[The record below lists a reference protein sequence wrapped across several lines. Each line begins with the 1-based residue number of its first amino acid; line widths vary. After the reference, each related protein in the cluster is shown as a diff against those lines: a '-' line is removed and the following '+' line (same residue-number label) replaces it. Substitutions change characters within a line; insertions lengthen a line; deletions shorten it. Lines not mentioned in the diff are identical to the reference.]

1 MSETFLNYGKLISN
15 LLLQVFLNVFPLGD
29 ALLERIVQVGN
40 LAFQTVSKVVNC
52 VRALLSFA
60 NDVVLEGL
68 RSVLDELPE
77 LIIDGLL
84 SVDLL
89 SNHICNSRL
98 QSV

>member
-1 MSETFLNYGKLISN
+1 MDYGKLISN
-15 LLLQVFLNVFPLGD
+15 LFLQVFLNVFPLGD

-40 LAFQTVSKVVNC
+40 LAFQTVPQVVNC

-68 RSVLDELPE
+68 GTVFDELPE

-84 SVDLL
+84 SVDLF
-89 SNHICNSRL
+89 SNHIRNSRL